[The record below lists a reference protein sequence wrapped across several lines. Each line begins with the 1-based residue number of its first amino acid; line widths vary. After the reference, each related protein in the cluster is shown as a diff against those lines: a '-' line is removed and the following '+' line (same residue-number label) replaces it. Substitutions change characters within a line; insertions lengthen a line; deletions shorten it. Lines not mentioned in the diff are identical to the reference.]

1 MRTRDLLKPLLVVA
15 FAAPPPLN
23 PLVGAGLLMA
33 QSDAW
38 VVGDQYAIMQ
48 PGAYTAVLL
57 NAGRELRTEKLIVR
71 P

>member
-1 MRTRDLLKPLLVVA
+1 M
-15 FAAPPPLN
+15 
-23 PLVGAGLLMA
+23 GAGLLMA

-38 VVGDQYAIMQ
+38 VNGDQYAIMQ